1 MARLSSTEAATAETG
16 DGAAPHRSKRVLVTG
31 LSTYWGGRLAQA
43 LESHPE
49 IEAIVGVDSGE
60 PTRELERTEFVKVG
74 NQHSLIERIVRAA
87 ELDTVVDTRLVVNS
101 LQASPRIAHENNVIG
116 TMNILSGCVGADSP
130 VRRLVFKSS
139 AHYYGCEQDDPAF
152 FTEEMRRAHR
162 PGRQIERDVVEAEE
176 SVAEFARARPDAAV
190 TVLRCVNVLGPDVVT
205 PHTRMFSLPLV
216 PMVAG
221 FDPRCQFVH
230 EDDVVRALEHPVFNH
245 TPGTYNVAA
254 DGVLA
259 LSEVIGLLGKRPL
272 PILPPWGTGAIAAP
286 LRRLGLRFPD
296 ELLNQLRF
304 GRGLDNRKLK
314 ATGFRYEYTSRETVL
329 KLGEHLRLHPVLRG
343 SESTYRYEKEVEEFL
358 RWSPHVR
365 HERKHDEPFGL

>member
-1 MARLSSTEAATAETG
+1 VARLSSTEAATAETG
-16 DGAAPHRSKRVLVTG
+16 DAAAPHRSKRVLVTG

-130 VRRLVFKSS
+130 VRKLVFKSS

-205 PHTRMFSLPLV
+205 PHTRMFSLPLI

-230 EDDVVRALEHPVFNH
+230 EDDVVRALEHAVFNH

-329 KLGEHLRLHPVLRG
+329 KLGEHLRLHSVVRG
-343 SESTYRYEKEVEEFL
+343 NESAYRYEKEVEEFL
-358 RWSPHVR
+358 RWSPYVR
-365 HERKHDEPFGL
+365 RERKHDEPFGL